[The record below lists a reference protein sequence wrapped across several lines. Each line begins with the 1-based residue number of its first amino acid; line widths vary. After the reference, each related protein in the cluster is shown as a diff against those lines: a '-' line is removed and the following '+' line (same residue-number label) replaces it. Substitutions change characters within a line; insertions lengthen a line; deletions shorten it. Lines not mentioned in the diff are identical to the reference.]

1 MATPQLDVYLPDG
14 TTQSYPLTDERVVV
28 GTATRCLVVID
39 RPEFA
44 PEHLLL
50 SPRPDGVWVA
60 VARGVTT
67 PTLLDGEPFE
77 RGMVGWGRALTVG
90 PVRLG
95 LNDGTKVHKKS
106 GGDGAKKEEK
116 VSPVLLVAAAII
128 IPFAL
133 YTSFSPNHQ
142 APPSR
147 MGTEAPQLFDDPLT
161 RACPATDTALT
172 RQSAE
177 ESTRV
182 ALSKAERM
190 PFRMQDDI
198 EAVLYYTQAA
208 SCYAAAGDAPS
219 ADQATRR
226 AATLKSRLED
236 EYRAHRFRLERA
248 LEQGRTEDALFEVRM
263 ITAMVSHR
271 RGPYRDALAALER
284 QLTLRLDQAQAAHR

>member
-14 TTQSYPLTDERVVV
+14 SVQSYPLTDERVVV
-28 GTATRCLVVID
+28 GTASRCLVVID
-39 RPEFA
+39 RPEIA

-60 VARGVTT
+60 VARGVST

-77 RGMVGWGRALTVG
+77 RGMVGWGRALTIG

-95 LNDGTKVHKKS
+95 LNDGTKVAKKAA
-106 GGDGAKKEEK
+106 DGAKKDEK
-116 VSPVLLVAAAII
+116 VSPVLLIAAAII

-133 YTSFSPNHQ
+133 YSSFSPNNA

-147 MGTEAPQLFDDPLT
+147 MGTEAPKLFDDPLV
-161 RACPATDTALT
+161 RACPATDVALT

-190 PFRMQDDI
+190 PFRMQDGI

-208 SCYAAAGDAPS
+208 SCYTAAGDAPS
-219 ADQATRR
+219 AEQATRR
-226 AATLKSRLED
+226 ATTLKNRLED

-248 LEQGRTEDALFEVRM
+248 LEQSRTEDALFEVRM

-284 QLTLRLDQAQAAHR
+284 QLTLRLDQAQAAQR

>member
-1 MATPQLDVYLPDG
+1 MATPQLDVYFPDG
-14 TTQSYPLTDERVVV
+14 SVQSYPLTDERVVV
-28 GTATRCLVVID
+28 GTASRCLVVID
-39 RPEFA
+39 RPEIA

-77 RGMVGWGRALTVG
+77 RGMVGWGRALTIG

-95 LNDGTKVHKKS
+95 LNDGTKVIKKAA
-106 GGDGAKKEEK
+106 GDGAKKEEK
-116 VSPVLLVAAAII
+116 VSPVLLIAAAII

-133 YTSFSPNHQ
+133 YTSFSPNHNN
-142 APPSR
+142 APSR
-147 MGTEAPQLFDDPLT
+147 MGTDAPRLFDEPLV
-161 RACPATDTALT
+161 RPCPAADPALT

-190 PFRMQDDI
+190 PFRMQDGI
-198 EAVLYYTQAA
+198 ESVLYYTQAA
-208 SCYAAAGDAPS
+208 SCYAATGDAAS
-219 ADQATRR
+219 AEQATRR
-226 AATLKSRLED
+226 AASLRNRLED

-248 LEQGRTEDALFEVRM
+248 LEQSRTEDALFEVRM

-284 QLTLRLDQAQAAHR
+284 QLTLRLDQAQAAQR

>member
-14 TTQSYPLTDERVVV
+14 SVQSYPLTDERVVV
-28 GTATRCLVVID
+28 GTASRCLVVID
-39 RPEFA
+39 RPEIA

-77 RGMVGWGRALTVG
+77 RGMVGWGRALTIG

-95 LNDGTKVHKKS
+95 LNDGTKVHKKAA
-106 GGDGAKKEEK
+106 GDGEKKEEK

-133 YTSFSPNHQ
+133 YSSFSPNNA

-147 MGTEAPQLFDDPLT
+147 IGTTAPALFDDPLV
-161 RACPATDTALT
+161 RACPATDSALT

-190 PFRMQDDI
+190 PFRMQDGVESVI
-198 EAVLYYTQAA
+198 YYTQAA
-208 SCYAAAGDAPS
+208 SCYTLAGDPRS
-219 ADQATRR
+219 AEQATRR
-226 AATLKSRLED
+226 AAALKSRLED

-248 LEQGRTEDALFEVRM
+248 LEQSRTEDALFEVRM

-271 RGPYRDALAALER
+271 TGPYRDALAALER
-284 QLTLRLDQAQAAHR
+284 QLTLRLDQAQAAQR

>member
-14 TTQSYPLTDERVVV
+14 SVQSYPLTDERVVV
-28 GTATRCLVVID
+28 GTATRCLVIID

-95 LNDGTKVHKKS
+95 LNDGSKVHKKAA
-106 GGDGAKKEEK
+106 GDGAKKEEK

-133 YTSFSPNHQ
+133 YSSFSPNNN

-147 MGTEAPQLFDDPLT
+147 MGTEAPALFDDPLA
-161 RACPATDTALT
+161 RACPATDPALT

-190 PFRMQDDI
+190 PFRMQDGV

-208 SCYAAAGDAPS
+208 SCYTAAGDAPS
-219 ADQATRR
+219 AEQATRR
-226 AATLKSRLED
+226 AAGLKNRLED

-248 LEQGRTEDALFEVRM
+248 LEQARTEDALFEVRM

-284 QLTLRLDQAQAAHR
+284 QLTLRLDQAQAAQR

>member
-14 TTQSYPLTDERVVV
+14 SVQSYPLTDERVVV

-95 LNDGTKVHKKS
+95 LNDGSKVHKKAD
-106 GGDGAKKEEK
+106 GDGAKKEEK

-133 YTSFSPNHQ
+133 YSSFSPNNA

-147 MGTEAPQLFDDPLT
+147 IGTEAPALFDDPLA
-161 RACPATDTALT
+161 RACPATDPALT

-190 PFRMQDDI
+190 PFRMQDGV

-219 ADQATRR
+219 AEQATRR
-226 AATLKSRLED
+226 AAGLKNRLED

-271 RGPYRDALAALER
+271 RGQYRDALAALER
-284 QLTLRLDQAQAAHR
+284 QLTLRLDQAQAAQR